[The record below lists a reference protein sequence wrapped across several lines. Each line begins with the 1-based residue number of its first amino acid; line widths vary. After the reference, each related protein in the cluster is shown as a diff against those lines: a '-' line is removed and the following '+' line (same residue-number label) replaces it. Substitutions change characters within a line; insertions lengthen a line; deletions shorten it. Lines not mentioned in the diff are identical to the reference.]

1 MIKLEQVN
9 SLSHKE
15 TNKLFRNYVNTPLSA
30 IFKMLGLENFD
41 YTHAKGSYIYLKNGN
56 KILDY
61 TSSCGALNLGHNHPE
76 IKKAQ
81 EFCLNQD
88 TLDMLKFGNNKLQGV
103 LAYNLSTL
111 LPSDLDTSFFAV
123 SGAEANE
130 AALKL
135 AKRAQSKNKKYYIR
149 TTGSFHGKTHGI
161 LPLTE
166 SENFNTGF
174 HVGISPDS
182 VLTIP
187 FNDLKALKEVIQKY
201 SNEILAIIVEPI
213 QGQEIIV
220 PDNNYLSQL
229 VNICKENDILT
240 IFDEVKVGLGRT
252 GTTFAFEGYNCVPD
266 ILTLSK
272 SLGGGTRAISA
283 MVTSAKLYKK
293 AYGKKMDSTLH
304 SSTFSGIGSSCAV
317 AIKTLEVISDDIF
330 KKELKDKCT
339 YLLNRLNTLS
349 EKHPNKIEAIVGKGM
364 YYGMQFKFPSK
375 IAKQIN
381 LPYSKS
387 LEIAFMGSVV
397 RELFIRYNI
406 LTFFTGAA
414 PNLLHIMPPLTTTK
428 EEIDYFVESMDQLLE
443 KNYLS
448 LFHKFLA
455 GAI

>member
-1 MIKLEQVN
+1 MIKLEELN
-9 SLSHKE
+9 KLSNQE
-15 TNKLFRNYVNTPLSA
+15 TNKLFRAHVNAPLAA
-30 IFKMLGLENFD
+30 IYKMLGLAKFD
-41 YTHAKGSYIYLKNGN
+41 YTHAKGSYIHLKDGS

-81 EFCLNQD
+81 EFCNNED
-88 TLDMLKFGNNKLQGV
+88 ILDMLKFGNNKLQGI
-103 LAYNLSTL
+103 LAYNLSTI
-111 LPSDLDTSFFAV
+111 LPEDLDTSFFAV

-135 AKRAQSKNKKYYIR
+135 AKRVQSDKKKYYIR

-174 HVGISPDS
+174 HVGISPES

-187 FNDLKALKEVIQKY
+187 FNDIQALKDVIAKY
-201 SNEILAIIVEPI
+201 PNEIIAIIVEPI

-220 PDNNYLSQL
+220 PEGNYLEQL
-229 VNICKENDILT
+229 VNICNKHKVIT

-252 GTTFAFEGYNCVPD
+252 GRIFAFEDYNCIPD

-283 MVTSAKLYKK
+283 MVTSSKLYKK

-317 AIKTLEVISDDIF
+317 AIKTLEIISNESFQNQLLLKSDYL
-330 KKELKDKCT
+330 KSELMKLK
-339 YLLNRLNTLS
+339 
-349 EKHPNKIEAIVGKGM
+349 EKHPKKIKDIVGKGM
-364 YYGMQFKFPSK
+364 YYGLKLQFPSEM
-375 IAKQIN
+375 AKKVN

-397 RELFIRYNI
+397 RELFKNYKI

-414 PNLLHIMPPLTTTK
+414 PNLLHIMPPLTTST
-428 EEIDYFVESMDQLLE
+428 EEIDYFIQSVDNLLE
-443 KNYLS
+443 KNYLA
-448 LFHKFLA
+448 LFQKFLA